1 VEHVPADKV
10 RNVLVL
16 GHTGT
21 GKSTLVESMLA
32 VAGHPAHGEG
42 CPTVDH
48 EPEEAERGHSLSL
61 ALASFEYDGHLINV
75 LDAPGGAE
83 AIGDAYPAM
92 AAADIALFVVD
103 SSMGLQ
109 PQHTELWAACARR
122 GLPRMV
128 FLNKLD
134 MERAQYQAN
143 IDQLRDA
150 YGKPVA
156 PVHMPLG
163 IHEEFDGVIDLL
175 HGIAV
180 EFRDGKRI
188 EEDIPDQR
196 REQATRN
203 RELLVEAVVEHDD
216 ELLERYLEGETP
228 STLEIAQLFAIGIGS
243 AGFFPILCGA
253 AKEGIGTELLLHFL
267 IEECPAPAPPWTE
280 GDTSA
285 VVFKTLSD
293 QYLGHINLLRV
304 AGGPLKVDDM
314 LKSTRTG
321 SMHRLHQLFSLRGR
335 EQLPVRQ
342 VAPGGIVAVAKLED
356 VRTGDVLTAGSAP
369 EVTLPDPPEGHHR
382 VLLEPDSMADD
393 AKLST
398 AIKGILEEDLSIG
411 EHRDEESHVT
421 TLAFLGPTHVDV
433 TIERLARKHGVAVH
447 AQPAPIAFRETIRGQ
462 ATGLGRHVK
471 QSGGHG
477 QYGVATIE
485 VSPLPRG
492 DGFEFE
498 DAIVGGVIPNQYI
511 TSVEKGVAEAMRNG
525 PLGGNPMVDV
535 KVRLVDGKQHS
546 VDSSDAAF
554 QMAGI
559 LAFRDACEKLDVI
572 LLEPIMEVDIAVPDE
587 LTGTVMSDLS
597 SRRGRILGTDVA
609 GAGGTMVHAEVPEVE
624 LRTFAAE
631 FRALTSGQGA
641 VAMRYVRHDEV
652 PAAIAQRLLPAK

>member
-1 VEHVPADKV
+1 MATEKV

-16 GHTGT
+16 GHTAT

-48 EPEEAERGHSLSL
+48 DPEEIDRGHSLGL
-61 ALASFEYDGHLINV
+61 ALAAFEFDGHLINV

-83 AIGDAYPAM
+83 AIGDAYPALV
-92 AAADIALFVVD
+92 AADIALFVVD
-103 SSMGLQ
+103 ASMGLQ
-109 PQHTELWAACARR
+109 PQHVELWAECEKL

-134 MERAQYQAN
+134 LERAQYQTN
-143 IDQLRDA
+143 IDQLREA

-180 EFRDGKRI
+180 EFQDGKRI
-188 EEDIPDQR
+188 EEDIPEER
-196 REQATRN
+196 REQAERN
-203 RELLVEAVVEHDD
+203 REFLVEAVVEHDD
-216 ELLERYLEGETP
+216 ELLERYLEGDVP
-228 STLEIAQLFAIGIGS
+228 DTLEIARLFATGIAE
-243 AGFFPILCGA
+243 AGFFPVLCGS

-267 IEECPAPAPPWTE
+267 VEEGPSAPESWTQ

-293 QYLGHINLLRV
+293 QYLGHINLLRIL
-304 AGGPLKVDDM
+304 GGPLRVDDS
-314 LKSTRTG
+314 LTSTRTG
-321 SMHRLHQLFSLRGR
+321 DTHRLHQLFSLRGK
-335 EQLPVRQ
+335 EQLPVTN
-342 VAPGGIVAVAKLED
+342 VAPGGIVAVAKLD
-356 VRTGDVLTAGSAP
+356 NVKTGDILTSGTALEISLP
-369 EVTLPDPPEGHHR
+369 EPPEGHHR
-382 VLLEPDSMADD
+382 VLLEPDTMADD
-393 AKLST
+393 SKLST
-398 AIKGILEEDLSIG
+398 ALRDILEEDPSIT

-433 TIERLARKHGVAVH
+433 TIARLKRKHGVSVT

-492 DGFEFE
+492 GGFEFE

-511 TSVEKGVAEAMRNG
+511 PSVEKGIIEAMTKG

-559 LAFRDACEKLDVI
+559 LAFRDACEKLDVV
-572 LLEPIMEVDIAVPDE
+572 LLEPIMEIDIAVPDD
-587 LTGTVMSDLS
+587 LTGAVMSDLS

-609 GAGGTMVHAEVPEVE
+609 GSGRTMVHAEVPEVE

-631 FRALTSGQGA
+631 FRALTSGQGQ

-652 PAAIAQRLLPAK
+652 PAGIAKRLLPET